1 MTAPARVSQ
10 AAVTRAERANIIAE
24 AMRYGYRIRVG
35 ADGTIDATPPG
46 AALPPADPFD
56 LVDMS
61 R

>member
-1 MTAPARVSQ
+1 MTRAAVSQ
-10 AAVTRAERANIIAE
+10 ATISRAERAKIIAE
-24 AMRYGYRIRVG
+24 AMRHGYRIRVG